1 MRTRTLIASLV
12 TAVALTGCSA
22 SAEESES
29 PKTGDSSSAA
39 SSTTEKESSA
49 PAAPETSATETVTP
63 EVSVAEIPTEP
74 AGPVRAQGWVGPEG
88 GFTFSPDVTDQKAAR
103 AAADAA
109 LAFLRKW
116 TLRED
121 LMRADLRTAHTALA
135 GVTAELSPNA
145 AAAWRQNL
153 QAAAGLKDE
162 QAWGAL
168 QALVRVAATGP
179 EWDIPASTPLVS
191 NRTFVDDVFVT
202 TDQYTGGM
210 RVGIDYSADFTKLA
224 DPGKPKAGFLRFTQ
238 ETSLSLVMTPGA
250 TGWEIFSWQG
260 TFKAGDPVFVD

>member
-22 SAEESES
+22 SSEESES
-29 PKTGDSSSAA
+29 PKIGDSSSA
-39 SSTTEKESSA
+39 SSSATEKESSA
-49 PAAPETSATETVTP
+49 PSAPETSTA

-74 AGPVRAQGWVGPEG
+74 AGPVRAQGWAGPEG
-88 GFTFSPDVTDQKAAR
+88 GFTFSPDVTDEKAAR

-121 LMRADLRTAHTALA
+121 LMRADLRTAHTALE

-145 AAAWRQNL
+145 AAAWQQNL
-153 QAAAGLKDE
+153 KAAAGLKDE

-168 QALVRVAATGP
+168 QALVRVATTGP
-179 EWDIPASTPLVS
+179 EWDLPASTPLVS

-210 RVGIDYSADFTKLA
+210 RVGIDYSADLTELA
-224 DPGKPKAGFLRFTQ
+224 DPGKPKAGFLRATQ

-260 TFKAGDPVFVD
+260 TFKSGDPVFVD